1 MGGEAPKVIAFYL
14 PQFHPIP
21 ENDANWGEGFT
32 EWVGLSRAKPNF
44 EGHYQPRVP
53 ADLGYYDLRNPIV
66 MDRQAELAKS
76 YGIHG
81 FCYYYYYFSG
91 KRVLETPLERL
102 LETWRPAIPFCLAW
116 ANENWTRTWDGEA
129 ETVIL
134 EHHYSE
140 EQDRAVIEDLIR
152 YFRHSFYI
160 RVDGRPI
167 LLIYRARCIPDAL
180 VTTSIWRQA
189 CRDAGIGEIYL
200 VMMEAADLA
209 WAGEDPARYGF
220 DAAAEFPPHNPG
232 ASVPAPQPILNP
244 DFGGVVFD
252 YDMIVE
258 KYAAA
263 SLPAYRRLRSVTLG
277 WDNTARR
284 QDNAAIFTN
293 ATPDSYQIWL
303 EAALEDVQVA
313 NPGPERL
320 VFVNAW
326 NEWGEGAYLEP
337 DLRYGHAY
345 LKATLDAIKA
355 HQARYRI
362 STEADPTHSL
372 TGVNLCDA
380 WPSFCHA
387 GIHYLDFMSQVSAIC
402 APKSYFEIGTN
413 TGASLRKWSCDAVCV
428 DPDFMIDTDVVG
440 SKQRLFAY
448 QTSSD
453 DFFARF
459 DLLQHFPQGVDIA
472 FLDGLHLCEF
482 LLRDFMNTERACHG
496 QSLVLMH
503 DCLPLNARMAERV
516 YRVGDP
522 GEGPLWAGWTG
533 DVWRVLF
540 ALKKYRPDLSVSC
553 LDCPPTG
560 LVVIHNL
567 NPKSDI
573 LQKSYHEALS
583 YMMSLELDM
592 KTLDEL
598 WRLYPLLPSRI
609 LATRPDL
616 FPWSSLS
623 GDPVES
629 KNPEFVQ
636 RGVTWARDRFLLS
649 PASGNTKKAPNQA

>member
-1 MGGEAPKVIAFYL
+1 MIAFYL

-32 EWVGLSRAKPNF
+32 EWVGVSRAKPNF

-53 ADLGYYDLRNPIV
+53 ADLGYYDLRNPNV
-66 MDRQAELAKS
+66 MDRQAELAKR

-91 KRVLETPLERL
+91 KRVLEMPLERL
-102 LETWRPAIPFCLAW
+102 LETGRPAIPFCLAW
-116 ANENWTRTWDGEA
+116 ANENWTRTWDGQA

-134 EHHYSE
+134 EHQHSE

-152 YFRHSFYI
+152 YFRHDLYI
-160 RVDGRPI
+160 RIDGRPI

-180 VTTSIWRQA
+180 FTTSIWRQA

-200 VMMEAADLA
+200 VMVEAADLA

-232 ASVPAPQPILNP
+232 ASVPPPRPVINP
-244 DFGGVVFD
+244 DFGGLVFD
-252 YDMIVE
+252 YDAILE
-258 KYAAA
+258 KYAVAP
-263 SLPAYRRLRSVTLG
+263 LPPYRRLRAVTLG

-284 QDNAAIFTN
+284 QDNGAIFTN
-293 ATPDSYQIWL
+293 ATPGSYQVWL
-303 EAALEDVQVA
+303 EAALEDVQIA
-313 NPGPERL
+313 NPGSERI

-337 DLRYGHAY
+337 DVRYGHAY
-345 LKATLDAIKA
+345 LKATLDAINA
-355 HQARYRI
+355 HQARYKI
-362 STEADPTHSL
+362 SSAVNSLHFL
-372 TGVNLCDA
+372 TGAQRGDD
-380 WPSFCHA
+380 PSAFSHA
-387 GIHYLDFMSQVSAIC
+387 GIHYLDFMSQLSAVH

-413 TGASLRKWSCDAVCV
+413 TGSSLRKWSCDAVCV
-428 DPDFMIDTDVVG
+428 DPEFIIDSDVVG
-440 SKQRLFAY
+440 KKRRLFAY

-453 DFFARF
+453 DFFRQY
-459 DLLQHFPQGVDIA
+459 DLLQHFPEGVDIA

-482 LLRDFMNTERACHG
+482 LLRDFMNTERVCHST
-496 QSLVLMH
+496 SLIMLH

-516 YRVGDP
+516 YRAGDP

-540 ALKKYRPDLSVSC
+540 ALKNYRPDLSVSC

-560 LVVIHNL
+560 LVIIHNV
-567 NPKSDI
+567 NPKSDV
-573 LQKSYHEALS
+573 LQKVYDEALS
-583 YMMSLELDM
+583 YMMSLELDAQM
-592 KTLDEL
+592 LNEL
-598 WRLYPLLPSRI
+598 WGLYPVLPSRV

-616 FPWSSLS
+616 FPWSALS
-623 GDPVES
+623 GGAVPP
-629 KNPEFVQ
+629 KNQDFIQ
-636 RGVTWARDRFLLS
+636 RGVTWARDRILPS
-649 PASGNTKKAPNQA
+649 PPSGNAKKPPIKPENA